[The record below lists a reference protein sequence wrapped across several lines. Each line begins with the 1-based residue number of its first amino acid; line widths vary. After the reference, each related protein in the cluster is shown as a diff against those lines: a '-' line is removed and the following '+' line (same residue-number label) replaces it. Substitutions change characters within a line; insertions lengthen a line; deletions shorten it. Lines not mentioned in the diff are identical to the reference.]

1 MINAYFG
8 VKETPFN
15 TRKPVLLEQQQRAF
29 DIILSQ
35 CQMHGLTLLIGQPGT
50 GKTVVKE
57 ALRSHDE
64 KRLAVPVVSRTLHTY
79 HSILRILCEAFQV
92 DYDGN
97 DYKCE
102 RLLID
107 EAHRLNRGGKMLAPI
122 IDDAHYM
129 PIESLRKLRLL
140 LEDFPKNHNLI
151 LIAHPSL
158 RDKLQLSVN
167 ADIHSRITWSG
178 ELKPLAPED
187 LQAFICAQL
196 EAVGMSET
204 VFTDQAINLIL
215 QSAEGYLRTAR
226 NLCLSALLEAVRDQS
241 RTVELKQ
248 VNAVL
253 MQPHWRR
260 QYDAPAPENPI
271 QKHANNK

>member
-1 MINAYFG
+1 M
-8 VKETPFN
+8 
-15 TRKPVLLEQQQRAF
+15 RRRAF

-57 ALRSHDE
+57 ALRAHDE

-129 PIESLRKLRLL
+129 PIECLRKLRLL

-187 LQAFICAQL
+187 LKAFIHAQL

-226 NLCLSALLEAVRDQS
+226 NLCISSLLEAVRDQS

-271 QKHANNK
+271 QKHVNK

>member
-15 TRKPVLLEQQQRAF
+15 ARQTKLLKQQQRAF

-57 ALRSHDE
+57 ALKTHDE

-92 DYDGN
+92 DYNGGDHR
-97 DYKCE
+97 CE
-102 RLLID
+102 RQLIQ
-107 EAHRLNRGGKMLAPI
+107 EAHRLNRAGKMLAPV
-122 IDDAHYM
+122 IDDAHYL
-129 PIESLRKLRLL
+129 PIESLRKIRLL

-151 LIAHPSL
+151 LLAHPCL

-178 ELKPLAPED
+178 ELKPLAPD
-187 LQAFICAQL
+187 DMHTFIAGQL
-196 EAVGMSET
+196 AAVGLPDST
-204 VFTDQAINLIL
+204 FSDQALNLII
-215 QSAEGYLRTAR
+215 QSAEGILRAAR
-226 NLCLSALLEAVRDQS
+226 NLCLGSLLEAVRDQT
-241 RTVELKQ
+241 RTVELGQ

-260 QYDAPAPENPI
+260 QYDSPAPEQPLT
-271 QKHANNK
+271 HSR

>member
-35 CQMHGLTLLIGQPGT
+35 CQMHGMTLLIGQPGT

-129 PIESLRKLRLL
+129 PIECLRKLRLL

-151 LIAHPSL
+151 LIAHPGL

-187 LQAFICAQL
+187 LKAFICAQL

-215 QSAEGYLRTAR
+215 QSAEGYLRSAR
-226 NLCLSALLEAVRDQS
+226 NLCISSLLEAVRDQS

-271 QKHANNK
+271 PHANNK

>member
-8 VKETPFN
+8 VKETPF
-15 TRKPVLLEQQQRAF
+15 TRKEPTLLPQQQRAF
-29 DIILSQ
+29 DVILSQ

-50 GKTVVKE
+50 GKTVIKE
-57 ALRSHDE
+57 ALKTHDH

-79 HSILRILCEAFQV
+79 HSILRILCEAFQIDFEGG
-92 DYDGN
+92 DYR
-97 DYKCE
+97 CE
-102 RLLID
+102 RQLID
-107 EAHRLNRGGKMLAPI
+107 EAHRLNRAGKMLAPV

-129 PIESLRKLRLL
+129 PIECLRKIRLL

-167 ADIHSRITWSG
+167 ADINSRITWSG
-178 ELKPLAPED
+178 ELKPLAPEHM
-187 LQAFICAQL
+187 QAFIHAQL
-196 EAVGMSET
+196 DHVGMAHSTFSE
-204 VFTDQAINLIL
+204 QALNLIT
-215 QSAEGYLRTAR
+215 QSAEGVLRCAR
-226 NLCLSALLEAVRDQS
+226 NLCLGALLECVRDQT

-253 MQPHWRR
+253 MQPHWRK
-260 QYDAPAPENPI
+260 QYDAPAPENNI
-271 QKHANNK
+271 HA